1 MAGKLT
7 VKQQRFVDAYD
18 GNATK
23 AAIAAGYSEK
33 TARRIGQKNMTKV
46 DILTELKNRETLR
59 RTPLIATRE
68 ERQAF
73 WTATM
78 RNVKAEMRDRLK
90 ASELLGKSEADF
102 VDRVEASGTN
112 GAPLL
117 VMSAEMTSE
126 AVRRARQI
134 AREIKNG

>member
-1 MAGKLT
+1 MTA
-7 VKQQRFVDAYD
+7 KQQRFVDAYD

-23 AAIAAGYSEK
+23 AAIAAGYSK
-33 TARRIGQKNMTKV
+33 RTAQRMGSENLSKPLVAEAIRA
-46 DILTELKNRETLR
+46 RER
-59 RTPLIATRE
+59 ERASPVIATRK

-78 RNVKAEMRDRLK
+78 RNAKAEMRDRLK

-102 VDRVEASGTN
+102 LDRVEASGTG